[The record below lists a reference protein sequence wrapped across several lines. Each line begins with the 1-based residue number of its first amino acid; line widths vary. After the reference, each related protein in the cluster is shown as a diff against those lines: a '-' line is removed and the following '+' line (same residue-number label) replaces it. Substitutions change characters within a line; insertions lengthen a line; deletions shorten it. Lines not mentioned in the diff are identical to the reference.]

1 MLDQVLEV
9 FNIKPNF
16 DLDIMRERQTI
27 TSITTRCLEG
37 LDNIIKQLKPDLVLV
52 HGDTSTTFAGALS
65 AFYNKVPVG
74 HVEAG
79 LRTYDKY
86 SPFPEEMN
94 RVLTSKIA
102 DLHFAPTKTNKNNL
116 LKEGITQGIYV
127 TGNTV
132 IDALKHTVVPEYKFT
147 CDKLADFDFSE
158 RKVVLVTAH
167 RRENLGRPLENIC
180 AAIKKLIHI
189 YEDIFI
195 VWPVHLNPVVR
206 ETVFSI
212 LGSIER
218 VSLIEPLDVLDMHN
232 LLARSFIIMTDSG
245 GLQEEAPSLGKPVL
259 VLRTETE
266 RPEVVEAGAVKLVGV
281 EEESIFEA
289 ASLLLT
295 NRTEYEHMAR
305 ATNPYGDGNASSRI
319 VNAIL
324 RYFGY

>member
-102 DLHFAPTKTNKNNL
+102 DLHTATKTNKNNL

-132 IDALKHTVVPEYKFT
+132 IDALKHTVVPE
-147 CDKLADFDFSE
+147 
-158 RKVVLVTAH
+158 
-167 RRENLGRPLENIC
+167 
-180 AAIKKLIHI
+180 
-189 YEDIFI
+189 
-195 VWPVHLNPVVR
+195 
-206 ETVFSI
+206 
-212 LGSIER
+212 
-218 VSLIEPLDVLDMHN
+218 
-232 LLARSFIIMTDSG
+232 
-245 GLQEEAPSLGKPVL
+245 
-259 VLRTETE
+259 
-266 RPEVVEAGAVKLVGV
+266 
-281 EEESIFEA
+281 
-289 ASLLLT
+289 
-295 NRTEYEHMAR
+295 
-305 ATNPYGDGNASSRI
+305 
-319 VNAIL
+319 
-324 RYFGY
+324 

>member
-259 VLRTETE
+259 V
-266 RPEVVEAGAVKLVGV
+266 
-281 EEESIFEA
+281 
-289 ASLLLT
+289 
-295 NRTEYEHMAR
+295 
-305 ATNPYGDGNASSRI
+305 
-319 VNAIL
+319 
-324 RYFGY
+324 